1 MAKVVKPK
9 ICVSINKDIYL
20 DLEKYSKDREIS
32 LSTATERILIEGFKN
47 INNNQNF
54 IQQLQNIL
62 SIQNSTEEVKKE
74 VKENKIDRNKLNED
88 DKALFDIFDSIP
100 D

>member
-62 SIQNSTEEVKKE
+62 SIQNSEEVKKE